1 MQKINNKKIILTV
14 ITIVSIIIIYK
25 LFTKEDSYIENI
37 KENNNIEINQENSI
51 STKEENKS
59 QKIIIHITGQV
70 KNEGIYELEE
80 NSRIADC
87 IEKAGGLTNEANI
100 KEINLAYILED
111 GMKIYIPKIKEDY
124 KNVDNTDAYVSKEN
138 SDIDNSDK
146 NINTSKSTS
155 KTTKININTA
165 SQTELET
172 LPGIGTSTALKIIN
186 YRKENGK
193 FNNIEDIKKV
203 SGIGDSKFSKIKDLI
218 KTM

>member
-1 MQKINNKKIILTV
+1 MQNLNNKKIILTA
-14 ITIVSIIIIYK
+14 IIIISIITSYK
-25 LFTKEDSYIENI
+25 LFTKEESYIENI
-37 KENNNIEINQENSI
+37 ENNNNIEINQRNTI
-51 STKEENKS
+51 STKEES
-59 QKIIIHITGQV
+59 QKIVIHITGQV

-87 IEKAGGLTNEANI
+87 IEKAGGLTNEADI

-111 GMKIYIPKIKEDY
+111 GMKIYIPKINEKYE
-124 KNVDNTDAYVSKEN
+124 NIDNTDTYISNEN
-138 SDIDNSDK
+138 SDIDNS
-146 NINTSKSTS
+146 NENTNSSKSTV

-172 LPGIGTSTALKIIN
+172 LPGIGKSTALKIIS

-203 SGIGDSKFSKIKDLI
+203 NGIGDSKFSKIKDLI
-218 KTM
+218 KI

>member
-14 ITIVSIIIIYK
+14 IIIVSIIIIYK
-25 LFTKEDSYIENI
+25 IFTKEDSYIENI

-51 STKEENKS
+51 STKEENES

-111 GMKIYIPKIKEDY
+111 GMKIYIPKINEDY

-138 SDIDNSDK
+138 SNIDNNNK